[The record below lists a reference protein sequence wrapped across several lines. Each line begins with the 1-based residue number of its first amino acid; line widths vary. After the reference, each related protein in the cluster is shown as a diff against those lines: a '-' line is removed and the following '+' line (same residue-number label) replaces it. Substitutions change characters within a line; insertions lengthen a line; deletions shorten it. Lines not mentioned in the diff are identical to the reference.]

1 VTAVKKPE
9 ILVIDDEAEVGTFF
23 EFYFREEK
31 GYPVDVAN
39 SGVAART
46 LLCEKSYDLAMVD
59 LKLPDTDGITL
70 LKEIK
75 ESSPGCEV
83 IIMTGY
89 STIKSA
95 VEAMKLGAFDYIDK
109 PFDELEELDNLLD
122 LALQSINNKQ
132 RFIRD
137 ELQKLA
143 SEFSIIMA
151 DDSPLKELLLL
162 SKKVA
167 TRKISVL
174 IEGETG
180 TGKDLLARF
189 IHANSP
195 RFGNP
200 FICVNCGAL
209 TESLLESELFG
220 HEKGAFTGSQGVRHG
235 IFELANKGTLF
246 LDEIGE
252 ASPSIQVKLLRV
264 LESGEF
270 YRVGGERPL
279 KTDVRVLAATNKSL
293 RDAARD
299 KLFREDLLYRLDV
312 VSLQIPPLRERP
324 MDIVPLV
331 DYFIEKNL
339 PEEERYLRIRFS
351 DQAMS
356 LLQNYSWPGNV
367 RELSNV
373 VARSLALR
381 SSDLLGPDCLPG
393 HVVHNE
399 QDFLARHLGT
409 KTNVNEVVRDWS
421 RRLLKV
427 ILSKGTID
435 LAELKDTMEREAA
448 WTVRRVIEETLAKT
462 GNSRTKAAKL
472 LNVTPRVLR
481 YLEKEKDK

>member
-1 VTAVKKPE
+1 MKERPVPE
-9 ILVIDDEAEVGTFF
+9 RFAGQV
-23 EFYFREEK
+23 
-31 GYPVDVAN
+31 YP
-39 SGVAART
+39 
-46 LLCEKSYDLAMVD
+46 CQ
-59 LKLPDTDGITL
+59 
-70 LKEIK
+70 
-75 ESSPGCEV
+75 
-83 IIMTGY
+83 
-89 STIKSA
+89 
-95 VEAMKLGAFDYIDK
+95 
-109 PFDELEELDNLLD
+109 
-122 LALQSINNKQ
+122 QS
-132 RFIRD
+132 
-137 ELQKLA
+137 
-143 SEFSIIMA
+143 
-151 DDSPLKELLLL
+151 
-162 SKKVA
+162 
-167 TRKISVL
+167 
-174 IEGETG
+174 
-180 TGKDLLARF
+180 
-189 IHANSP
+189 

-209 TESLLESELFG
+209 TESLLESELLDMK
-220 HEKGAFTGSQGVRHG
+220 KGPYRFPGCPARD
-235 IFELANKGTLF
+235 FELANKGTLF

-339 PEEERYLRIRFS
+339 PEEERHLRIRFS

-448 WTVRRVIEETLAKT
+448 WTVRRVIRNP
-462 GNSRTKAAKL
+462 G
-472 LNVTPRVLR
+472 
-481 YLEKEKDK
+481 KDRK